1 VAMISLKNLTLQR
14 GEKTVIQNFSAEIPA
29 GKITV
34 ITGPNGCGK
43 SSLLAAIA
51 GDLKATQGTI
61 TIAGRDV
68 AELSISDLSAL
79 RSVVSQNH
87 YYWLAFTVREILA
100 LGQDASAQ
108 SQIDRVLELL
118 GISEIADQSVLTL
131 SGGQSQ
137 RVEIAR
143 ALIRDTDIYLFD
155 EPLAAQDIA
164 SQVRIIE
171 IFKSLRDKG
180 KTIVVVAHSQV
191 ENLSWCDQVIDNLA
205 N

>member
-1 VAMISLKNLTLQR
+1 MISLKNLTLRR

-34 ITGPNGCGK
+34 IAGPNGCGK

-155 EPLAAQDIA
+155 EPLAAQDMA

>member
-1 VAMISLKNLTLQR
+1 MISLKNLTLQR
-14 GEKTVIQNFSAEIPA
+14 GEKKVIQNFSAEIPA

-87 YYWLAFTVREILA
+87 YYWLAFTVREILS

>member
-1 VAMISLKNLTLQR
+1 M
-14 GEKTVIQNFSAEIPA
+14 
-29 GKITV
+29 
-34 ITGPNGCGK
+34 
-43 SSLLAAIA
+43 
-51 GDLKATQGTI
+51 
-61 TIAGRDV
+61 
-68 AELSISDLSAL
+68 

>member
-1 VAMISLKNLTLQR
+1 MISLKNLTLQR
-14 GEKTVIQNFSAEIPA
+14 GEKKVIQSFSAEIPA

>member
-1 VAMISLKNLTLQR
+1 MISLKNLTLRR

>member
-1 VAMISLKNLTLQR
+1 MISLKNLTLQR
-14 GEKTVIQNFSAEIPA
+14 GEKTVIQNFSAQIPA

-43 SSLLAAIA
+43 SSVLAAIA
-51 GDLKATQGTI
+51 GDLKAAQGTV

-68 AELSISDLSAL
+68 AELSISDLAAL

-100 LGQDASAQ
+100 LGQDASALA
-108 SQIDRVLELL
+108 QIDQVLELL
-118 GISEIADQSVLTL
+118 EITEIADQSILTL

-155 EPLAAQDIA
+155 EPLAAQDLA

-171 IFKSLRDKG
+171 IFKSLRDRG
-180 KTIVVVAHSQV
+180 KTIVLVAHSQS
-191 ENLSWCDQVIDNLA
+191 ENLNWCDQIIDNLT

>member
-1 VAMISLKNLTLQR
+1 MISLKNLTLQR

-171 IFKSLRDKG
+171 VFKSLRDKG

-191 ENLSWCDQVIDNLA
+191 ENLSWCDQIIDNLA